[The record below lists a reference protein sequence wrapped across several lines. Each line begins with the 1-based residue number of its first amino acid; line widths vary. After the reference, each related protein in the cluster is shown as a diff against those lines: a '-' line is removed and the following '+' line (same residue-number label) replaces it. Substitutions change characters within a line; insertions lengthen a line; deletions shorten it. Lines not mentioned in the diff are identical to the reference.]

1 MIREAALMCMTPRLA
16 EIRPLLS
23 QFICPFHGYFLDSD
37 KARPVRTTCSLS
49 ETSAPDTSLSLREIA
64 GNLHR
69 YGKRK
74 APKNDDCENYL
85 GLSKSFFGGQIA
97 LLIFEVTSAFF
108 WKISMVDIDEI
119 LASAIRTAWLEIS
132 GPELRSP
139 HHIEVETAQ
148 RVRHALEREGIII
161 TPSRPMPEAA
171 VYEGRRNSG

>member
-1 MIREAALMCMTPRLA
+1 
-16 EIRPLLS
+16 
-23 QFICPFHGYFLDSD
+23 
-37 KARPVRTTCSLS
+37 
-49 ETSAPDTSLSLREIA
+49 
-64 GNLHR
+64 
-69 YGKRK
+69 
-74 APKNDDCENYL
+74 L

-132 GPELRSP
+132 GPESRSP